1 MKKRPVSTP
10 RVKFEFT
17 NKEACN
23 TALQKVHSEHP
34 QLMTSIAEEHGTFYL
49 FVQSVQSTIFDL
61 RVQHLV
67 ESAGGKYSAL
77 VR

>member
-17 NKEACN
+17 DKEACN

-34 QLMTSIAEEHGTFYL
+34 QLMTSVAEDHGTFYL
-49 FVQSVQSTIFDL
+49 FVQSVRSTIFDL

-67 ESAGGKYSAL
+67 ESAGGKYLAL
-77 VR
+77 IV